1 MESELSRKN
10 KLISEFNDS
19 IRRETFEEACKELES
34 EVHAK
39 EKSLRS
45 MEEQIQEVRM
55 KSASQIG
62 TL

>member
-45 MEEQIQEVRM
+45 MEEQIQ
-55 KSASQIG
+55 
-62 TL
+62 